1 MSLRH
6 TFVPAACLVILS
18 AAVMVMLRAP
28 AESATLE
35 MDTVR
40 TEGVERAHQV
50 LSKTYEVDRK
60 YRSMMGP
67 WSQQKIFLAESE
79 EPELLWITGY
89 KAVMVGED
97 GEKAMPQE
105 FMCHSNLD
113 INPSEHM
120 ERFRGRKAISGRL
133 FTLSQGQF
141 DIQLPQGFGIPLMSD
156 EPLNLTTQVLNLN
169 HEDRTFQVRHKVT
182 VEFVRDRDVE
192 GSMRPLFP
200 SGVYGLVS
208 LEGRP
213 LHFGIPGEEGSPAQ
227 ESSHSTHAGDSG
239 AAEHGGDPA
248 LAEAAEGGMGPG
260 CMIGQNA
267 AQHEYQ
273 DPLGQR
279 FTGHW
284 VVEPGREE
292 NRTLVT
298 KILNLPFDTR
308 VHYIAVH
315 LHPFAESL
323 ELVDLTRG
331 TTVFKSHVRPAEK
344 GIGIDHVEYFSSP
357 EGLQLYED
365 HDYELVS
372 VYNNTS
378 GEAQDSMAVMYLYL
392 ADVEFERPAAAQRAA
407 VER

>member
-1 MSLRH
+1 MISRQL
-6 TFVPAACLVILS
+6 TPLILVACL
-18 AAVMVMLRAP
+18 AAADP
-28 AESATLE
+28 AWGEEGSGDGEPGVHT
-35 MDTVR
+35 R
-40 TEGVERAHQV
+40 TV
-50 LSKTYEVDRK
+50 LSDVYEVDRL
-60 YRSMMGP
+60 YRSMKGP
-67 WSQQKIFLAESE
+67 QSQQQIRLGDPATE
-79 EPELLWITGY
+79 ELLWITGY
-89 KAVMVGED
+89 SAVMVGAD
-97 GEKAMPQE
+97 GAASMAQE

-113 INPSEHM
+113 VDTAAHRQAVGASRGFNP
-120 ERFRGRKAISGRL
+120 RL

-141 DIQLPQGFGIPLMSD
+141 AVRFPPGFGIPVLSTESMR
-156 EPLNLTTQVLNLN
+156 LTTQVLNLN
-169 HEDRTFQVRHKVT
+169 HDDQTFQVRHKVT
-182 VEFVRDRDVE
+182 VEFVRDRDLE
-192 GSMRPLFP
+192 GSLRPLFP

-213 LHFGIPGEEGSPAQ
+213 LHFGVPGDEGAAPQDASG
-227 ESSHSTHAGDSG
+227 STTHSTHAVDSG
-239 AAEHGGDPA
+239 ATEHGEDHA

-331 TTVFKSHVRPAEK
+331 TTVFKSHVRPAER

-357 EGLQLYED
+357 EGLQLHQD

-372 VYNNTS
+372 LYNNTS

-392 ADVEFERPAAAQRAA
+392 ADVEFQRPAAAQRAA
-407 VER
+407 VDR

>member
-35 MDTVR
+35 LDAAQTAS
-40 TEGVERAHQV
+40 VERAYQV

-67 WSQQKIFLAESE
+67 WSQQEIFLVESE

-97 GEKAMPQE
+97 GEQAMPQE

-120 ERFRGRKAISGRL
+120 QRFRGRKAISGRL

-141 DIQLPQGFGIPLMSD
+141 DIQLPAGFGIPLMSD

-169 HEDRTFQVRHKVT
+169 HDDQTFQVRHKVT
-182 VEFVRDRDVE
+182 VEFVRDRDLE
-192 GSMRPLFP
+192 GSLRPLFP
-200 SGVYGLVS
+200 TGIYGLVS

-213 LHFGIPGEEGSPAQ
+213 LHFGVAEASAQAPQEASP
-227 ESSHSTHAGDSG
+227 SK
-239 AAEHGGDPA
+239 DPA
-248 LAEAAEGGMGPG
+248 EPMDHSMAEAAEGGMGPG

-357 EGLQLYED
+357 EGLELDQD

-392 ADVEFERPAAAQRAA
+392 ADVEFERPAAAQQAV